1 MLRLIETLPFD
12 LVGTKILGY
21 LSLKD
26 IVMLERA
33 CGSKKSQQ
41 LFLEWIP
48 HYPLVELSSC
58 KHSNGSVLPWFVNRQ
73 CELSSLTIR
82 LPEHNPCLLLK
93 NLKVDQFVLE
103 INANTTLESLKP
115 LIDSN
120 MGYKVLNVTIEGNQ
134 NKEVMEQLSAYTGNV
149 KQLTIRNSYNCF
161 NWLTVNILS
170 RWNITDITIDQCKIN
185 LTSLTVIVQTCS
197 ELTSIKFYTN
207 SIDDFA
213 VTVITQQ
220 CPKLETLVIESSKIT
235 WISLLTLSERGL
247 PLEKLDILKIPKIPT
262 ADIARHC
269 GHALSRICSI
279 YTTDHLCKNRRTVNI
294 MLPYMTGLTM
304 LYLYTDSHSYIPW
317 LTLHCHK
324 LTKIVVCYNRFI
336 LKEILS
342 LCHANPLLQ
351 ELYLHFHGGV
361 TDTVLIELIHTCPHL
376 HTLSLPYETDITDI
390 GILALSE
397 QCIGLR
403 ILSMID
409 CYQVTEVAVLQLIQR
424 CRKLTRLEVSSRSL
438 SEETWT
444 KLDSNTQ
451 KIVRRC

>member
-1 MLRLIETLPFD
+1 
-12 LVGTKILGY
+12 
-21 LSLKD
+21 
-26 IVMLERA
+26 
-33 CGSKKSQQ
+33 
-41 LFLEWIP
+41 
-48 HYPLVELSSC
+48 
-58 KHSNGSVLPWFVNRQ
+58 
-73 CELSSLTIR
+73 
-82 LPEHNPCLLLK
+82 
-93 NLKVDQFVLE
+93 
-103 INANTTLESLKP
+103 
-115 LIDSN
+115 
-120 MGYKVLNVTIEGNQ
+120 
-134 NKEVMEQLSAYTGNV
+134 
-149 KQLTIRNSYNCF
+149 
-161 NWLTVNILS
+161 
-170 RWNITDITIDQCKIN
+170 
-185 LTSLTVIVQTCS
+185 
-197 ELTSIKFYTN
+197 
-207 SIDDFA
+207 
-213 VTVITQQ
+213 
-220 CPKLETLVIESSKIT
+220 
-235 WISLLTLSERGL
+235 
-247 PLEKLDILKIPKIPT
+247 
-262 ADIARHC
+262 
-269 GHALSRICSI
+269 
-279 YTTDHLCKNRRTVNI
+279 
-294 MLPYMTGLTM
+294 MTGLTM

-424 CRKLTRLEVSSRSL
+424 CRKLTTLQVSNSSL

-444 KLDSNTQ
+444 QLDSNTQ